1 MSTRAQ
7 RRARSTR
14 GLAIGAVIALI
25 GLFGATAPA
34 YAAPPTAP
42 VVKYVALG
50 DSYAAGQGAG
60 PQLDAC
66 FHTAASYAALLDA
79 APRTNLLRNAAC
91 SGATIADVATT
102 QLSQVNKGTT
112 LVTITVGANDLA
124 PGAVYTACYLADL
137 SQACADAG
145 AHVATVLQGD
155 ALNNGIRDLVL
166 AVAERAPNARI
177 VVTDYPIPFI
187 DTNVWVKEQ
196 VNAATLALDLKIAQG
211 VAAAGAAGAKV
222 SLASVAGAFWGHQI
236 GNDDPYL
243 GAVIS
248 NPVTFLHPTAAGQAI
263 YRDAILAAL
272 AG

>member
-1 MSTRAQ
+1 MSTRAH
-7 RRARSTR
+7 RRARTTR

-34 YAAPPTAP
+34 YAAPPTTP
-42 VVKYVALG
+42 VERYVALG
-50 DSYAAGQGAG
+50 DSYAAGQGSG
-60 PQLDAC
+60 TPLDAC
-66 FHTAASYAALLDA
+66 NRTTAAYPALIDA
-79 APRTNLLRNAAC
+79 QPRTNLLRNAAC
-91 SGATIADVATT
+91 SGATIADVAAT

-124 PGAVYTACYLADL
+124 PGAVYAACYLADL

-145 AHVATVLQGD
+145 AHVAAVLQGD

-166 AVAERAPNARI
+166 AVAKRAPNARI
-177 VVTDYPIPFI
+177 VVTDYPIPFV
-187 DTNVWVKEQ
+187 DSNVWLNEQ
-196 VNAATLALDLKIAQG
+196 VNDATLALDLKIAQG

-236 GNDDPYL
+236 GDPTPFL
-243 GAVIS
+243 GADIS
-248 NPVTFLHPTAAGQAI
+248 NPVTFLHPTADGQAI
-263 YRDAILAAL
+263 YRSAILAAL